1 MRERPLVGLD
11 MVDPDN
17 PLHWLSV
24 RGKIAEITE
33 ERAFE
38 HVKKL
43 AKKYTG
49 NDLLPPSQPDE
60 VLVIVNI
67 TPVLY
72 AEPSASLIS
81 GLGSRQG
88 QVGTSHIIQKLSQ
101 T

>member
-1 MRERPLVGLD
+1 VEFDGTHILVNTVKGRCKERNMRERPLVGLD

-60 VLVIVNI
+60 VLVIVKI
-67 TPVLY
+67 TPVL
-72 AEPSASLIS
+72 
-81 GLGSRQG
+81 
-88 QVGTSHIIQKLSQ
+88 
-101 T
+101 